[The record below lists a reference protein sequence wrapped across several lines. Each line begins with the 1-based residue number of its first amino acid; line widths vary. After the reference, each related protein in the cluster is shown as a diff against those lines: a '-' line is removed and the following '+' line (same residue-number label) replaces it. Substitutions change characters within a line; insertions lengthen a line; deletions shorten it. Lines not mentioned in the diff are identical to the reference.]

1 MVPSSLSGE
10 GCHDAVMRLGDEVRL
25 PEYVGRV
32 GMLSLDWVR
41 RPIVGYNEQPTFRG
55 TMATIDTA
63 DDLIEV
69 LKSDDRLRSAV
80 RRELL
85 TEELLSLPGRF
96 D

>member
-1 MVPSSLSGE
+1 MSGE
-10 GCHDAVMRLGDEVRL
+10 GCHDAVIQLGDEVCL

-41 RPIVGYNEQPTFRG
+41 RPIVGYNKQPTWRG
-55 TMATIDTA
+55 TMAKINTA

-69 LKSDDRLRSAV
+69 LKSDDRVRSAV

-85 TEELLSLPGRF
+85 TEELLALLGRF